1 MQKLIERLRSFAEYE
16 ADLADES
23 KWERIEWE
31 AAYLIESQAAEI
43 GVLKIAHEAHQT
55 NNLKMLA
62 VLKKQAA
69 SIEHYKS
76 GLTSAIQDIE
86 KYKALCDQMVTV
98 MTNAV
103 EHRWPYLDNMRPLIE
118 AWRAMK

>member
-1 MQKLIERLRSFAEYE
+1 MRELIKRLRNFAEYE

-31 AAYLIESQAAEI
+31 AADLIESQAAEI

-69 SIEHYKS
+69 E
-76 GLTSAIQDIE
+76 IE
-86 KYKALCDQMVTV
+86 KYKALCDQMG
-98 MTNAV
+98 NA
-103 EHRWPYLDNMRPLIE
+103 LQMMRGFYPAYCDEALE
-118 AWRAMK
+118 AWRALK

>member
-1 MQKLIERLRSFAEYE
+1 MQELVKRLRNFAEYE

-31 AAYLIESQAAEI
+31 AADLIESQAAE
-43 GVLKIAHEAHQT
+43 
-55 NNLKMLA
+55 
-62 VLKKQAA
+62 
-69 SIEHYKS
+69 
-76 GLTSAIQDIE
+76 IE
-86 KYKALCDQMVTV
+86 KYKALCDQMATV

-103 EHRWPYLDNMRPLIE
+103 EHRWPYLDDMRSLIE

>member
-1 MQKLIERLRSFAEYE
+1 MRELIKRLRNFAEYE

-31 AAYLIESQAAEI
+31 AADLIESQAAEI

-69 SIEHYKS
+69 E
-76 GLTSAIQDIE
+76 IE
-86 KYKALCDQMVTV
+86 KYKALCNQMG
-98 MTNAV
+98 NA
-103 EHRWPYLDNMRPLIE
+103 LQMMRGFYPAYCDEALE
-118 AWRAMK
+118 AWRALK

>member
-1 MQKLIERLRSFAEYE
+1 MQELVKRLRNFAEYE

-31 AAYLIESQAAEI
+31 AADLIESQAAE
-43 GVLKIAHEAHQT
+43 
-55 NNLKMLA
+55 
-62 VLKKQAA
+62 
-69 SIEHYKS
+69 
-76 GLTSAIQDIE
+76 IE
-86 KYKALCDQMVTV
+86 KYKALCDQMATA

-103 EHRWPYLDNMRPLIE
+103 EHRWPYLDDMRSLIE

>member
-1 MQKLIERLRSFAEYE
+1 MRELIKRLRNFAEYE

-31 AAYLIESQAAEI
+31 AADLIESQAAEI

-55 NNLKMLA
+55 SNLKMLA

-69 SIEHYKS
+69 E
-76 GLTSAIQDIE
+76 IE
-86 KYKALCDQMVTV
+86 KYKALCNQMG
-98 MTNAV
+98 NA
-103 EHRWPYLDNMRPLIE
+103 LQMMRGFYPAYCDEALE
-118 AWRAMK
+118 AWRALK